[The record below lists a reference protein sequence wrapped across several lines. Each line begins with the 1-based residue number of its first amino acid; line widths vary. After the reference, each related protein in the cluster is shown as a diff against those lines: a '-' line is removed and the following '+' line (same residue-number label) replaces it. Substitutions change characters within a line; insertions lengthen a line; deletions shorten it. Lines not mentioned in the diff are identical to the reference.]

1 MTALAPD
8 GCISAVRGT
17 LIFCRDDPFLTDPD
31 RAFVCEPD
39 GLVLCCDGTI
49 RAVGPYAAL
58 KSQLGPHAVLADH
71 SGCLVAPGF
80 IDTHIHYVQ
89 TGIIGAQGLQLLDW
103 LTHYTFVAEQAF
115 ADEAVARD
123 TARLFCDELLR
134 QGTTTALVFCSVHAG
149 SVDALFAEA
158 EERNLRLIA
167 GKVLMDRNAPPAL
180 TDTARSGYDQ
190 SKALIAN
197 WHGRGR
203 CLYAITPRFAGSS
216 TPEQLELAASLWREH
231 PGVFVQTHIAENRD
245 EIAWVMEL
253 FPQRRDYFDIYAHY
267 GLTGR
272 RAVLAHGV
280 HLGESEFERCHAS
293 GTALA
298 HCPTSN
304 LFLGSGLF
312 PLRAARDPRR
322 PVHVGLGTDIGAG
335 TSFSLLATM
344 SEAYKVAQL
353 QSRPI
358 NAIEAFFLGTLG
370 GARAL
375 VLDDRIGTL
384 AAGREADLVV
394 LDPNATP
401 LLAFRNHRSR
411 SIAETLAVLMT
422 LGDDRAVRATYVA
435 GKLAHARPS
444 VDPSTWPAHGR
455 PP

>member
-1 MTALAPD
+1 MIAPV
-8 GCISAVRGT
+8 GNSSTSAVRGT

-31 RAFVCEPD
+31 EAFVCEPD
-39 GLVLCCDGTI
+39 GVVICRDGVI
-49 RAVGPYAAL
+49 RAVGPYARL
-58 KSQLGPHAVLADH
+58 KSELPPDTALADH

-80 IDTHIHYVQ
+80 VDTHVHYVQ

-103 LTHYTFVAEQAF
+103 LTHYTFAAEQAF
-115 ADEAVARD
+115 ADETVARD
-123 TARLFCDELLR
+123 TARVFCDELLR

-149 SVDALFAEA
+149 SVDALFLEA
-158 EERNLRLIA
+158 EKRNLRLIA
-167 GKVLMDRNAPPAL
+167 GKVLMDRHAPAAL

-190 SKALIAN
+190 SKALIAK

-216 TPEQLELAASLWREH
+216 TPEQLELAGSLWREH
-231 PGVFVQTHIAENRD
+231 PGTFVQTHIAENRD
-245 EIAWVMEL
+245 EIAWVMKLYPE
-253 FPQRRDYFDIYAHY
+253 RRDYLDIYAHC
-267 GLTGR
+267 GLVGA
-272 RAVLAHGV
+272 RAVLAHGIW
-280 HLGESEFERCHAS
+280 LDESAFERCHAS

-312 PLRAARDPRR
+312 ALRTARDPRR

-358 NAIEAFFLGTLG
+358 DAVEAFFLATLG
-370 GARAL
+370 GAQAL
-375 VLDDRIGTL
+375 ALDDRIGTL
-384 AAGREADLVV
+384 AAGREADMVV

-401 LLAFRNHRSR
+401 LLAFRNRRSQ
-411 SIAETLAVLMT
+411 SIAETLAVLAT
-422 LGDDRAVRATYVA
+422 LGDDRVVRATYVA
-435 GKLAHARPS
+435 GRRAA
-444 VDPSTWPAHGR
+444 VDPRPRPAHG
-455 PP
+455 PPP